1 MHIGLRRSL
10 ALLSAWLLGLTYSAL
25 AWAADSMSLRLDYLP
40 QGYHAPLFYGL
51 ERGFY
56 KEQGIDLKLF
66 DGKGSNPS
74 LQSVAAGNDTVVLA
88 NLSAMLQSTA
98 EGMPVVAIG
107 GLVQKLP
114 DSIIALKGSGIRTP
128 KDMEGR
134 SLSIPPASAVFRIFP
149 AFANAANIDR
159 TKVKLVQMASGATH
173 TALLQGQVDM
183 TTGWAITQGVSV
195 NRHKPIEPPILFADY
210 GITLLG
216 AGFVVRQDTAATKK
230 VLLKRFMAAT
240 AKAYDAGL
248 KNTEAA
254 TGALIAERPQIDR
267 SESLETLSLF
277 PPYLHTDNSKGRPF
291 GWTARQ
297 DWEKTLDIMRKYF
310 EFTASV
316 DLDKMYTNELV
327 SAP

>member
-1 MHIGLRRSL
+1 MDIGFRRSL
-10 ALLSAWLLGLTYSAL
+10 ALLSVGLLGLTYSAL
-25 AWAADSMSLRLDYLP
+25 ARAADSMSLRLDYLP

-51 ERGFY
+51 EKGFY
-56 KEQGIDLKLF
+56 KDQGIDLQLF

-74 LQSVAAGNDTVVLA
+74 LQAVAAGNDTIVLA
-88 NLSAMLQSTA
+88 NLTAMLQSA
-98 EGMPVVAIG
+98 AVGMPVVAIG

-114 DSIIALKGSGIRTP
+114 DSIIALKGSGIKTP

-149 AFANAANIDR
+149 AFAKAAGIDLS
-159 TKVKLVQMASGATH
+159 KVKLVQMASGATH

-183 TTGWAITQGVSV
+183 TTGWAITQGVSIS
-195 NRHKPIEPPILFADY
+195 RHKPIEPPIMFADY
-210 GITLLG
+210 GINLLG

-230 VLLKRFMAAT
+230 DLLKRFMAAT
-240 AKAYDAGL
+240 AKSYDAGL
-248 KNTEAA
+248 KDPEGA
-254 TGALIAERPQIDR
+254 TTALIAARPQIDR
-267 SESLETLSLF
+267 SESLETLRLF
-277 PPYLHTDNSKGRPF
+277 PPYLHTDSSKGHPF
-291 GWTARQ
+291 GWMARQ

-316 DLDKMYTNELV
+316 DLNKMYTNEFV

>member
-1 MHIGLRRSL
+1 MVIGFRRSL
-10 ALLSAWLLGLTYSAL
+10 ALLSAALLGLTYSAL
-25 AWAADSMSLRLDYLP
+25 ARAADSMSLRLDYLP

-51 ERGFY
+51 EKNYY
-56 KEQGIDLKLF
+56 KEQGIDLKIF

-74 LQSVAAGNDTVVLA
+74 LQAVAAGNDTVVLA
-88 NLSAMLQSTA
+88 NLTAMLQSTA
-98 EGMPVVAIG
+98 EGMPVLAIG

-114 DSIIALKGSGIRTP
+114 DSIIALRGSGIKAP

-149 AFANAANIDR
+149 AFANAAGIDR
-159 TKVKLVQMASGATH
+159 SKVKLVQMASGATH

-183 TTGWAITQGVSV
+183 TSGWAITQGVSI
-195 NRHKPIEPPILFADY
+195 NRHKPIERPIMFADY

-216 AGFVVRQDTAATKK
+216 AGFVVRQDIAAGKK
-230 VLLKRFMAAT
+230 DLLKRFMAAT
-240 AKAYDAGL
+240 AKSYDAGL
-248 KNTEAA
+248 KDPEAA
-254 TGALIAERPQIDR
+254 TTALIAARPQIDR

-277 PPYLHTDNSKGRPF
+277 PPYLHTDNSRGRPF
-291 GWTARQ
+291 GWMAQQ

-316 DLDKMYTNELV
+316 NLDKMYTNEFV
-327 SAP
+327 PAP